1 MSTSNSTPPRQH
13 RRLLTRKKNS
23 FLHSTTHPAP
33 SIPEDLSPDT
43 SDTSQSPQNTRLK
56 LEKHSPRLSQSLF
69 ENISYGP
76 ASVPIPPT
84 TSSTRPAHIA
94 IRPPPPPHAHTYDQ
108 RLLSPKLRFS
118 ASHIG
123 LGRAMDTSPTR
134 PGTNNNT
141 NSSSDGKP
149 QRYSD
154 EVKPDSA
161 KKSKSMF
168 SALLSGVKGTPR
180 RPTISSP
187 VNPTHVTHVSIDNE
201 TGKYTGL
208 PPEWSRMLQ
217 QNGITEEEQKQNPD
231 AIKKIV
237 NFYND
242 NSERRSDDGV
252 WHKFENAKAAPG
264 TPNQDA
270 QSISSG
276 FSTAPTMISHASG
289 PQNPLS
295 PPQSPRFPSNTM
307 DSFENPRA
315 PPPIPRSNTGL
326 SQGLISPPPTGAGLV
341 PHRPAP
347 RPPAGGVSSPVIPLR
362 PAPPAPSSSNSP
374 IENGQHPRL
383 QYVQPVVDSGLGMPP
398 LSRSMSTTT
407 NGSQMPYGQ
416 FNPAHQYQ
424 QQQQQSMLAA
434 QQQMTKAHEQ
444 LQRSQS
450 QSQAQRHQMQRQ
462 QTPPTGET
470 LQYAP
475 APAVQNIPMP
485 QQQPRIDAAPRARPR
500 PRQTS
505 GIDIVARLKEIC
517 TPVDPTNLYKGFNK
531 IGQGASGGVYTAI
544 ERDSG
549 RCVAIKQMNLEQQPK
564 KDLIVNEILVMRESK
579 HKNIVNFMDSY
590 LVKGDLW
597 VVMEFMEGGSL
608 TDVVTYNMMTEG
620 QIAAVCRETLHGLQ
634 HLHSKGVIH
643 RDIKSDNVLLSLEG
657 NIKLTDFGFCA
668 QIDQAHTKRTTMVG
682 TPYWMAPEVVTRKEY
697 GRKIDIWSLGIM
709 AIEMVEGEPP
719 YLNESPLRALFLI
732 ATNGTPQLKDP
743 DNLTEMFHDFLNL
756 ALKVD
761 PEKRAS
767 AHDLLMHPLIGM
779 ADSLST
785 LSPLV
790 YAARK
795 ARADERRKKH
805 GGAS

>member
-1 MSTSNSTPPRQH
+1 MSASNPTPPPPPPPRQH
-13 RRLLTRKKNS
+13 RRLLSKKKNS
-23 FLHSTTHPAP
+23 FLHSAQ
-33 SIPEDLSPDT
+33 IILPDFPF
-43 SDTSQSPQNTRLK
+43 DA
-56 LEKHSPRLSQSLF
+56 
-69 ENISYGP
+69 G
-76 ASVPIPPT
+76 
-84 TSSTRPAHIA
+84 STRPELDTHSPQLSPTIFENFAYNPVSVPPTPSSA
-94 IRPPPPPHAHTYDQ
+94 RPASTANTTNNPNRPPPPKHAQTYDQ
-108 RLLSPKLRFS
+108 RLLSPKLRLS

-134 PGTNNNT
+134 SGPN
-141 NSSSDGKP
+141 SSDGKA

-264 TPNQDA
+264 TPTQDA

-276 FSTAPTMISHASG
+276 FSSAPTINSHASG

-295 PPQSPRFPSNTM
+295 PPQSPRFPSNTI

-315 PPPIPRSNTGL
+315 PPPIPRSITGL
-326 SQGLISPPPTGAGLV
+326 SHGLVSPPPSGAGLV

-347 RPPAGGVSSPVIPLR
+347 RPPGAGVSSPIIPLR
-362 PAPPAPSSSNSP
+362 PAPSAPSSSHSP
-374 IENGQHPRL
+374 NENGQHARL
-383 QYVQPVVDSGLGMPP
+383 QYAPAAMDSGLGMPP

-434 QQQMTKAHEQ
+434 QHQMTKAHEQ
-444 LQRSQS
+444 LRRSQS
-450 QSQAQRHQMQRQ
+450 QSQTQRHQMQRQ

-470 LQYAP
+470 PQYAP

-500 PRQTS
+500 PRQST

-517 TPVDPTNLYKGFNK
+517 TPADPTNLYKGFNK

-743 DNLTEMFHDFLNL
+743 ENLSETFHDFLNL

>member
-1 MSTSNSTPPRQH
+1 MSTPNPTPPRQH
-13 RRLLTRKKNS
+13 RRLLSTKKIS
-23 FLHSTTHPAP
+23 FLHSAHITQPSHISIQDDLSSDTTHTRL
-33 SIPEDLSPDT
+33 ELQK
-43 SDTSQSPQNTRLK
+43 QSP
-56 LEKHSPRLSQSLF
+56 HLSSSIF
-69 ENISYGP
+69 ETISYGT
-76 ASVPIPPT
+76 VPVPVPVAVPTT
-84 TSSTRPAHIA
+84 TSSTRPAHLTF
-94 IRPPPPPHAHTYDQ
+94 RPQPPHHARTYDQ
-108 RLLSPKLRFS
+108 RLLSPKLRCS

-134 PGTNNNT
+134 SGTT
-141 NSSSDGKP
+141 NSDGKP

-161 KKSKSMF
+161 KKSKGMF

-217 QNGITEEEQKQNPD
+217 QSGITEEEQKQNPD

-264 TPNQDA
+264 TSSHDA

-326 SQGLISPPPTGAGLV
+326 SHGLISPPPSGAGLV

-347 RPPAGGVSSPVIPLR
+347 RPPGGGVSSPVIPLR
-362 PAPPAPSSSNSP
+362 PAPPVPSSNNSP

-383 QYVQPVVDSGLGMPP
+383 HYAQPLVDSGLGMPP
-398 LSRSMSTTT
+398 LSRSTSTTT

-470 LQYAP
+470 PQYAP

-500 PRQTS
+500 PRQSS

-544 ERDSG
+544 ERESG

-668 QIDQAHTKRTTMVG
+668 QIDQAHTKRSTMVG

-743 DNLTEMFHDFLNL
+743 ENLTETFHDFLNL

-779 ADSLST
+779 ADSLSS

-790 YAARK
+790 YASRK
-795 ARADERRKKH
+795 ARDDDRRKKH